1 MIVSKEAIKE
11 FKAIYKKEF
20 GDTLSDEDAHE
31 MATRLLRL
39 FQLLRYKPRQNLTD
53 FENSD
58 NINR

>member
-1 MIVSKEAIKE
+1 MILSKEALEE
-11 FKAIYKKEF
+11 FKVIYKKEVCE
-20 GDTLSDEDAHE
+20 TLSDKDAHE

-53 FENSD
+53 FESND